1 VLKVDRFGNLIT
13 NYHVEE
19 FPELERRSFVFGV
32 GPQQVGVLARNY
44 SESSPGEVFAI
55 VGSAGYYEI
64 SVREASAARATG
76 CGAGSPVEL
85 TIY

>member
-1 VLKVDRFGNLIT
+1 
-13 NYHVEE
+13 
-19 FPELERRSFVFGV
+19 
-32 GPQQVGVLARNY
+32 
-44 SESSPGEVFAI
+44 